1 MELSLAN
8 QQHIGIHIH
17 TVPRLWLS
25 NSVSLKAGIL
35 DKRLTR
41 AGYTF
46 RIFQYY
52 IWTYL
57 YSDMNRWKYLIIH
70 YYYIIDA
77 YYMVDSIKRHSSWS
91 LDSTS
96 IYKRLCYFLFSSY
109 ISNIKGKYVYYP
121 SKPIAWFVLSVQGSS
136 FSSRILNFFNKIIF
150 WLKC

>member
-35 DKRLTR
+35 YKRLTR

-57 YSDMNRWKYLIIH
+57 YSDKSMKVSYNTLLL
-70 YYYIIDA
+70 YY
-77 YYMVDSIKRHSSWS
+77 W
-91 LDSTS
+91 
-96 IYKRLCYFLFSSY
+96 
-109 ISNIKGKYVYYP
+109 
-121 SKPIAWFVLSVQGSS
+121 
-136 FSSRILNFFNKIIF
+136 RILYGWLHKTTFIMKPWQHQYLQETLLFFVFLIYLKHKRKICLLPFKTYSMIRIICTGYY
-150 WLKC
+150 K

>member
-57 YSDMNRWKYLIIH
+57 YSDKSMKVSYNTLLL
-70 YYYIIDA
+70 YY
-77 YYMVDSIKRHSSWS
+77 W
-91 LDSTS
+91 
-96 IYKRLCYFLFSSY
+96 
-109 ISNIKGKYVYYP
+109 
-121 SKPIAWFVLSVQGSS
+121 
-136 FSSRILNFFNKIIF
+136 RILYGWLHKTTFIMKPWQHQYLQETLLVFVFLIYLKHKRKICLLPFKTYSMIRII
-150 WLKC
+150 CTGY

>member
-35 DKRLTR
+35 YKRLTR

-57 YSDMNRWKYLIIH
+57 YSDMWGNVCDVQWMKVSYNTFLLYYWRILYGWLHKTTFIMKPWQHQYLQET
-70 YYYIIDA
+70 
-77 YYMVDSIKRHSSWS
+77 
-91 LDSTS
+91 L
-96 IYKRLCYFLFSSY
+96 LF
-109 ISNIKGKYVYYP
+109 
-121 SKPIAWFVLSVQGSS
+121 FVLLIYLKHKRKICLLPFKTYSMT
-136 FSSRILNFFNKIIF
+136 RIICTGYYK
-150 WLKC
+150 